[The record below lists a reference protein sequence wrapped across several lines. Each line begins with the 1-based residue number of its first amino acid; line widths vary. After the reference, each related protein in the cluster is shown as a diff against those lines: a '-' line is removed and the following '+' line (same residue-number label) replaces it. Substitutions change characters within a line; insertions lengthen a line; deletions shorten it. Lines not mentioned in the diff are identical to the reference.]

1 MTPFGTAGLPFS
13 ILFIFSPPPSA
24 VQYVTLCNVPF
35 CSAPHICTALLKRP
49 ESVCAAP
56 PPVTKAIQAH
66 GNGAAVQVRC
76 CGMIVETVKQERWPL
91 CNLFLSPP
99 PPPCLWTALSPSC
112 PFVEAIFAIFKV
124 AGSVIK
130 ARLPVP
136 LSLFLLL
143 CSVPPPLPPPFK
155 AASLNSLNLLP
166 LFYESLPLNWIP
178 ALSCHAVSG
187 GYI

>member
-1 MTPFGTAGLPFS
+1 MTPFGTAGLLFS
-13 ILFIFSPPPSA
+13 MLSIFSPPPST

-66 GNGAAVQVRC
+66 GNGAAVRVRC

-91 CNLFLSPP
+91 CNLFLSLTPP
-99 PPPCLWTALSPSC
+99 TALSQSC
-112 PFVEAIFAIFKV
+112 PFVEAIFSIFKV
-124 AGSVIK
+124 AGLVVK
-130 ARLPVP
+130 ALLPVL

-155 AASLNSLNLLP
+155 TASLNSLNLLP

>member
-1 MTPFGTAGLPFS
+1 MQRPSHLYCLVEAATAVS
-13 ILFIFSPPPSA
+13 
-24 VQYVTLCNVPF
+24 
-35 CSAPHICTALLKRP
+35 
-49 ESVCAAP
+49 AAP

-76 CGMIVETVKQERWPL
+76 CGMIVETVEQERWPL
-91 CNLFLSPP
+91 CNLFLSLT
-99 PPPCLWTALSPSC
+99 PPPCLWTPLSQSR
-112 PFVEAIFAIFKV
+112 PFVEAIFSIFKV
-124 AGSVIK
+124 AGSVIM
-130 ARLPVP
+130 ALLPVP

-155 AASLNSLNLLP
+155 TASLNSLNLLP